1 MRKVLICTVCIILV
15 ADNFLEKP
23 TEGFESV
30 RPEYSISTNENPN
43 ARHEFELRQVINP
56 KTRQLPKEIRKKELR
71 FSQSHLT
78 RGEFASLRGDDINE
92 ESWESLGPFNV
103 GGRTR
108 AVAIDVTDPTE
119 NTILAGGVSGGVWKT
134 TDGGAT
140 WRRTSDPELR
150 NSVTAIVQDT
160 RAGKENIWYYGTG
173 ELLGNSAR
181 GGAAPYRGDGIFKSI
196 DGGESWFQLESTQDS
211 DPSVFGSQFQYTWRL
226 VIDHTDQEN
235 DVLLAATYGAILKS
249 IDGGNS
255 WVTELGVTLNNLPD
269 GTDLN
274 ESNAPFYTDI
284 IQTEAGYFYAF
295 LSDQT
300 SINQPFIGSGVFFS
314 TDADTWHSISGPTGV
329 FQTERGVLDALGNDL
344 YFFFN
349 TQEVVTENGEQTSV
363 DSPQL
368 FKSRLTNVD
377 EFGIP
382 TGSWTE
388 LTDNLPEFEE
398 LGEFNVQ
405 GGYNMMVKI
414 MPTNPNVVLLGAT
427 NLYRSTNG
435 FSSGNNTEWVG
446 GYNPDEEGGNL
457 YPNHHPDQHDIIFF
471 EGNANKVLSAND
483 GGLQISNNI
492 LASDVQWISLNR
504 GFITSQFYTIDIP
517 KSNDSNIVTGGLQD
531 NGTHLT
537 QSTGSDATW
546 NLILGGDGSFSAS
559 VPFNLHWYFS
569 FQNSQIYRITFGEE
583 SSTFARVD
591 PTGGAQGSD
600 YLFINPYVLD
610 PINANIMY
618 LAGGN
623 AIWKNKNLSQIKDG
637 SQETT
642 SLNWEIIE
650 ESLIPQP
657 EEQGVRRLITALE
670 VSRNSEYLYFGTSDN
685 LIYRLNDPSKRNPSE
700 VIDLSSEDLPGGY
713 VSCIASNPENDDEVI
728 TVFSNYGI
736 PSLFHSTNAGS
747 SWTSIGGNLEEF
759 ADGTGNGPSIRWA
772 EIVPLVNGTRYF
784 VGTSVGLYSTDELD
798 GDATVWVKESPEAI
812 GKSVI
817 RMMDYRPLDGRL
829 VVATHGN
836 GVFTTNV
843 QGFKQLSPISPNAPE
858 KLNVTNAFPNPFS
871 ESIEI
876 EIEIPETN
884 YVRIDIYDTGGNFVK
899 NLFYNVQFS
908 GNNVVSWDGSNQKG
922 YKVPPGMYFYRLYYG
937 GKVESGRVV
946 YTP

>member
-15 ADNFLEKP
+15 ADSFFEKP
-23 TEGFESV
+23 TEGFETV

-43 ARHEFELRQVINP
+43 ARHEYELRQVINP
-56 KTRQLPKEIRKKELR
+56 MTSQLPKEIRQKELR
-71 FSQSHLT
+71 FSQSHLYRSQLAVL
-78 RGEFASLRGDDINE
+78 RGEEVQA
-92 ESWESLGPFNV
+92 ESWESMGPFNV

-108 AVAIDVTDPTE
+108 AVALDVTDPTE

-134 TDGGAT
+134 TDGGTT

-173 ELLGNSAR
+173 ELVGNSAK
-181 GGAAPYRGDGIFKSI
+181 GGSAPYRGDGIFKST

-226 VIDHTDQEN
+226 VIDHTDLVN
-235 DVLLAATYGAILKS
+235 DVILAATYGGILKS
-249 IDGGNS
+249 VDGGNS
-255 WVTELGVTLNNLPD
+255 WVTELGMTLNNLPD

-284 IQTEAGYFYAF
+284 IQTEEGYFYAF
-295 LSDQT
+295 LSDKT
-300 SINQPFIGSGVFFS
+300 SIDQPFIGSGVFFS
-314 TDADTWHSISGPTGV
+314 TDADTWHSISGATGV

-349 TQEVVTENGEQTSV
+349 TQEVVTENGEQTLV
-363 DSPQL
+363 DKPYL
-368 FKSRLTNVD
+368 FKSQLTNVD

-382 TGSWTE
+382 SGSWTD
-388 LTDNLPEFEE
+388 LTDNLPAFEE
-398 LGEFNVQ
+398 LGELNVQ
-405 GGYNMMVKI
+405 GGYNMMVKV
-414 MPTNPNVVLLGAT
+414 MPANPNVVLLGAT
-427 NLYRSTNG
+427 NLYRSNDG
-435 FSSGNNTEWVG
+435 FTSGNNTEWVG

-471 EGNANKVLSAND
+471 EGNTNKVLSAND

-531 NGTHLT
+531 NGTWLT
-537 QSTGSDATW
+537 QSTGSDAIW
-546 NLILGGDGSFSAS
+546 NLILGGDGGFSAS

-569 FQNSQIYRITFGEE
+569 FQNSQIYRITFEEE

-610 PINANIMY
+610 PINANVMY

-642 SLNWEIIE
+642 SVNWAKLSETTIA
-650 ESLIPQP
+650 S
-657 EEQGVRRLITALE
+657 GLITALE
-670 VSRNSEYLYFGTSDN
+670 ATANSEYLFYGTSDGG
-685 LIYRLNDPSKRNPSE
+685 IFRLESPGESKVGEVVQVSIDGTSE
-700 VIDLSSEDLPGGY
+700 GSY
-713 VSCIASNPENDDEVI
+713 VSSIASNPENDDEVI
-728 TVFSNYGI
+728 TVFSNYGV
-736 PSLFHSTNAGS
+736 PSLFHSTNAGL
-747 SWTSIGGNLEEF
+747 SWTSVGGNLEEF

-772 EIVPLVNGTRYF
+772 EIVPLTNGTRYF

-836 GVFTTNV
+836 GVFATNV
-843 QGFKQLSPISPNAPE
+843 QGFKQLSPVSPNAPE
-858 KLNVTNAFPNPFS
+858 KLKVTNAFPNPFS
-871 ESIEI
+871 ETIEI
-876 EIEIPETN
+876 EIDIPETN

-922 YKVPPGMYFYRLYYG
+922 YKVPPGMYFYRLYYD